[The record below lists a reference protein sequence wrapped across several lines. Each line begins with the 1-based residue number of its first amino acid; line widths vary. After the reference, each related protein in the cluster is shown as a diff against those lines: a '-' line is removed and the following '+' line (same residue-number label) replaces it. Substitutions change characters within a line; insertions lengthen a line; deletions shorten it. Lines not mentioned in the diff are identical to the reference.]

1 MDGIPQRIASNA
13 PPKWRRAIT
22 FFPKVKQ
29 RGDARRNAMPE
40 AMVNGVRIWYQ
51 ETGAG
56 APVVQIHGAGFGHFN
71 FATATPILSKSFR
84 CIDFDMRGYGQSE
97 RPFQRYDMEV
107 WADDVAG
114 LMDHLGLRS
123 AHIHGTSMGGMVAQ
137 QFAAKY
143 PERTQRLVINCSA
156 AKLDYAGILTFRGW
170 IDIAERFGMG
180 SRTLAELIA
189 LQALSRRFLD
199 TSEGRRAVDM
209 IQSILQD
216 SNRVDIFKLACQAMI
231 DMDLRPLL
239 PKITAPTLI
248 IGGDEDLMTPWEQ
261 AASGAGQDY
270 LVQHISGAKKH
281 VIRGSSHSTLFD
293 GTDENCR
300 VVMAFLKSEF

>member
-1 MDGIPQRIASNA
+1 
-13 PPKWRRAIT
+13 
-22 FFPKVKQ
+22 
-29 RGDARRNAMPE
+29 
-40 AMVNGVRIWYQ
+40 MVNGVRIWYQ

-56 APVVQIHGAGFGHFN
+56 DPVVKIHGAGFGHFN

-143 PERTQRLVINCSA
+143 PERTQRLIINCSA

-170 IDIAERFGMG
+170 IDIAERCGMG

-189 LQALSRRFLD
+189 RKHFPPLSGHLRRSARGGYD
-199 TSEGRRAVDM
+199 SE
-209 IQSILQD
+209 
-216 SNRVDIFKLACQAMI
+216 
-231 DMDLRPLL
+231 
-239 PKITAPTLI
+239 
-248 IGGDEDLMTPWEQ
+248 
-261 AASGAGQDY
+261 
-270 LVQHISGAKKH
+270 
-281 VIRGSSHSTLFD
+281 HSTRQQSRGHFQTGLPGDDRYGFAAAVA
-293 GTDENCR
+293 ENHR
-300 VVMAFLKSEF
+300 TYPDHWR

>member
-1 MDGIPQRIASNA
+1 
-13 PPKWRRAIT
+13 
-22 FFPKVKQ
+22 
-29 RGDARRNAMPE
+29 MPE

-156 AKLDYAGILTFRGW
+156 AKLDYAGTLTFRGW

-189 LQALSRRFLD
+189 LQALSR
-199 TSEGRRAVDM
+199 A
-209 IQSILQD
+209 
-216 SNRVDIFKLACQAMI
+216 LACI
-231 DMDLRPLL
+231 REKWEPDTTVRNLRL
-239 PKITAPTLI
+239 
-248 IGGDEDLMTPWEQ
+248 
-261 AASGAGQDY
+261 
-270 LVQHISGAKKH
+270 
-281 VIRGSSHSTLFD
+281 IRGSRERRGSADSWAKD
-293 GTDENCR
+293 IEDEL
-300 VVMAFLKSEF
+300 AKKSS

>member
-1 MDGIPQRIASNA
+1 
-13 PPKWRRAIT
+13 
-22 FFPKVKQ
+22 
-29 RGDARRNAMPE
+29 MPE
-40 AMVNGVRIWYQ
+40 TMVNGVRIWYQ
-51 ETGAG
+51 EIGAG
-56 APVVQIHGAGFGHFN
+56 DPVVQIHGAGFGHFN

-199 TSEGRRAVDM
+199 TSEGRRSVDM
-209 IQSILQD
+209 IQNILQE
-216 SNRVDIFKLACQAMI
+216 SNRVDIFKVACQAMI

-248 IGGDEDLMTPWEQ
+248 IGGDEDMMTPWEQ

-281 VIRGSSHSTLFD
+281 VIKGSSHSTLFD

-300 VVMAFLKSEF
+300 VVMAFLKGEL

>member
-1 MDGIPQRIASNA
+1 
-13 PPKWRRAIT
+13 
-22 FFPKVKQ
+22 
-29 RGDARRNAMPE
+29 MPE

-51 ETGAG
+51 ETGEG
-56 APVVQIHGAGFGHFN
+56 DPVVQIHGAGFGHFN

-84 CIDFDMRGYGQSE
+84 CIDFDMRGYGLSE

-143 PERTQRLVINCSA
+143 PERTQRLIINCSA

-189 LQALSRRFLD
+189 VQALSRRFLD
-199 TSEGRRAVDM
+199 TSEGRQAVDM
-209 IQSILQD
+209 IQKILQD

-239 PKITAPTLI
+239 PRITAPTLI
-248 IGGDEDLMTPWEQ
+248 IGGDEDIMTPWEQ

-270 LVQHISGAKKH
+270 LAQHISGAKKH
-281 VIRGSSHSTLFD
+281 VIKGSSHSTLFD